1 MELAFSDL
9 EIIKQLNVHYYNNQL
24 SKFNIDQKL
33 DLKIFNHSVG
43 IKDNDVFIVPNQFN
57 ETSISP
63 TKFLKLKNKYQ
74 VKTVNMYD
82 RTFGIKEKSIIIDHV
97 NRSGVFHLKGKT
109 PHEQRPMFPDMSYI
123 YEKDRSLK
131 SIVVQTLG
139 YDRFKR
145 VKLKE
150 QVFYSEAA
158 AIIATVWHYI
168 GVNVRGFAIPAKWDK
183 V

>member
-1 MELAFSDL
+1 MGL

-33 DLKIFNHSVG
+33 DLKFFNHNVG

-63 TKFLKLKNKYQ
+63 TEFLGLKNKYQ
-74 VKTVNMYD
+74 IKTVNMFD

-97 NRSGVFHLKGKT
+97 NRSGVFLLKGNT
-109 PHEQRPMFPDMSYI
+109 PLEQRPMFPDMSYV
-123 YEKDRSLK
+123 YEKEPSLK

-139 YDRFKR
+139 YDRFKTY
-145 VKLKE
+145 KLKE
-150 QVFYSEAA
+150 KVFFSEAA
-158 AIIATVWHYI
+158 AIIATVWHYV
-168 GVNVRGFAIPAKWDK
+168 GVSVRGFAIPTK
-183 V
+183 